1 MFSILEKFVK
11 IKLIYSMG
19 FFSPFFICGGAMALE
34 ELLESTLKGMG
45 YELVEVE
52 QLAHNKL
59 LRIFVDKEGGINIDD
74 CVTISNHLSRL
85 FAVENIDYGRLEVS
99 SPGLDRPLR
108 KEADF
113 LRFTGE
119 TAKLRLRIPIEGQRN
134 FVGVLREV
142 NNGIIKLEVEGKLL
156 DLELSNIGKA
166 RLVPKL

>member
-1 MFSILEKFVK
+1 
-11 IKLIYSMG
+11 
-19 FFSPFFICGGAMALE
+19 MALE

-52 QLAHNKL
+52 RLAHNKL

-113 LRFTGE
+113 LRFMGE
-119 TAKLRLRIPIEGQRN
+119 TIKLKLRIPIQGQRN
-134 FVGVLREV
+134 FVGVLREA
-142 NNGIIKLEVEGKLL
+142 NNGIIKLESEGKLL
-156 DLELSNIGKA
+156 DIELSNVGKA

>member
-1 MFSILEKFVK
+1 MV
-11 IKLIYSMG
+11 
-19 FFSPFFICGGAMALE
+19 LE
-34 ELLESTLKGMG
+34 ELLESTLQGMG

-52 QLAHNKL
+52 RLAHNKL

-74 CVTISNHLSRL
+74 CVAISNHLSRL

-113 LRFTGE
+113 IRFKGE
-119 TAKLRLRIPIEGQRN
+119 TVKLKLRIPIQGQRN
-134 FVGVLREV
+134 FVGVLREI
-142 NNGIIKLEVEGKLL
+142 NNGIIKLESEGKLL
-156 DLELSNIGKA
+156 DLELSNLGKA

>member
-1 MFSILEKFVK
+1 
-11 IKLIYSMG
+11 
-19 FFSPFFICGGAMALE
+19 MALE
-34 ELLESTLKGMG
+34 ELLESTLQGMG
-45 YELVEVE
+45 YELIEVE
-52 QLAHNKL
+52 RLAHNKL

-113 LRFTGE
+113 SRFEGE
-119 TAKLRLRIPIEGQRN
+119 TVKLKLRVPLQGQRN
-134 FVGVLREV
+134 FLGVLRET
-142 NNGIIKLEVEGKLL
+142 NNGIIKIEVEGKLL
-156 DLELSNIGKA
+156 DLELSNLGKA

>member
-1 MFSILEKFVK
+1 
-11 IKLIYSMG
+11 
-19 FFSPFFICGGAMALE
+19 MALE

-59 LRIFVDKEGGINIDD
+59 LRIFVDKEGGISIDD

-113 LRFTGE
+113 LRFIGE
-119 TAKLRLRIPIEGQRN
+119 TAKLKLRIPLQGQRN

-156 DLELSNIGKA
+156 DLELSNVGKA

>member
-1 MFSILEKFVK
+1 
-11 IKLIYSMG
+11 MG

-34 ELLESTLKGMG
+34 ELLESTLAGMG

-52 QLAHNKL
+52 QLARGKL
-59 LRIFVDKEGGINIDD
+59 LRIFVDKEGGISIDD

-85 FAVENIDYGRLEVS
+85 LVVENIDYGRLEVS

-113 LRFTGE
+113 LRFKGE
-119 TAKLRLRIPIEGQRN
+119 TVKLRLRIPVQEQRN
-134 FVGVLREV
+134 FLGVLREV
-142 NNGIIKLEVEGKLL
+142 NNGRITLEVEGKLL
-156 DLELSNIGKA
+156 DLELSNLGKA

>member
-1 MFSILEKFVK
+1 
-11 IKLIYSMG
+11 MG

-59 LRIFVDKEGGINIDD
+59 LRIFVDKEGGISIDD

-113 LRFTGE
+113 IRFTGE
-119 TAKLRLRIPIEGQRN
+119 TIKLKLRIPVQGQRN

-156 DLELSNIGKA
+156 DLELSNVGKA
-166 RLVPKL
+166 RLAPKL

>member
-1 MFSILEKFVK
+1 
-11 IKLIYSMG
+11 MG

-59 LRIFVDKEGGINIDD
+59 LRIFVDKEGGIGIDD
-74 CVTISNHLSRL
+74 CVTISNHLSKL

-113 LRFTGE
+113 VRFVGE
-119 TAKLRLRIPIEGQRN
+119 MVKLKLRIPIQGQRN
-134 FVGVLREV
+134 FSGVLREV
-142 NNGIIKLEVEGKLL
+142 NNGIIKLESEGKLL
-156 DLELSNIGKA
+156 DIELSNVGKA